1 MDGFSQIKLGG
12 RGALTAINLCDYPTK
27 KLIAQDRHDEA
38 RGVLVDLQIRPD
50 DNDDFINKEMMEIQH
65 AIDEERE
72 AAHGSSYK
80 ALLKNGEQ
88 KFFYRTML
96 GIGGQFM
103 QQVCDFLIWMRSSFQ
118 VK

>member
-1 MDGFSQIKLGG
+1 M
-12 RGALTAINLCDYPTK
+12 A
-27 KLIAQDRHDEA
+27 DEE
-38 RGVLVDLQIRPD
+38 
-50 DNDDFINKEMMEIQH
+50 FINKEMNEIQR

-72 AAHGSSYK
+72 AAHGNSYK

-103 QQVCDFLIWMRSSFQ
+103 QQVWMDSMFFPPLVERAAPHTTMANHQ
-118 VK
+118 

>member
-1 MDGFSQIKLGG
+1 MNSSGQSEIENF
-12 RGALTAINLCDYPTK
+12 TLCADNGNPQ
-27 KLIAQDRHDEA
+27 LIAQDRHDKA
-38 RGVLVDLQIRPD
+38 RGVLSDLQIAAD
-50 DNDDFINKEMMEIQH
+50 EEFINKEMTEIQR

-72 AAHGSSYK
+72 AAHGNSYK

-103 QQVCDFLIWMRSSFQ
+103 QQVIIKCSIFDLHRPQ
-118 VK
+118 R